1 MLFAT
6 PIMWPISALG
16 SAVIIANINPLHH
29 LIEVVRAPMLGE
41 APPVLSWVA
50 VIVCAVVGWTVAI
63 LLLRRAARRLVFWL

>member
-16 SAVIIANINPLHH
+16 PAVIIANINPLHH

-50 VIVCAVVGWTVAI
+50 VVLCAVAGWTVAI